1 MHTLLTT
8 LLSVALCGAP
18 KADPRL
24 VGTWLAGNEPFITL
38 AANGTGTMEESKVKW
53 STNGATITITD
64 DDGESDKATFQV
76 NGDAMTLTVNGI
88 PVALRRAGAGVA
100 VKKPSALSAKAAKVN
115 GQQSEDDADKE
126 ALAMAQAW
134 LEQNGQ
140 GGQLQRNQPRA
151 QPQGQGQGSAGND
164 QLSQL
169 LLSSAW
175 CSFSYNKISGTTKQ
189 TRVQYFRNGTW
200 AVGGQTETYNSGAN
214 GSVAGQYNSN
224 NGGLW
229 EVRNG
234 QLWGSYGNAPLQLV
248 QPFSVTRNSNGSPII
263 NSLGVEYSMC
273 N

>member
-1 MHTLLTT
+1 MITT
-8 LLSVALCGAP
+8 LLVAVALGGAP
-18 KADPRL
+18 KADARL

-38 AANGTGTMEESKVKW
+38 AANGTGTMEDSKVKW
-53 STNGATITITD
+53 STDGSTITITD
-64 DDGESDKATFQV
+64 EDGETDKATFQV
-76 NGDAMTLTVNGI
+76 NGDAMTLTVNGM
-88 PVALRRAGAGVA
+88 PVALKRAGAGVA
-100 VKKPSALSAKAAKVN
+100 VKKQSALSAKAARLN

-126 ALAMAQAW
+126 AMAMAAAW
-134 LEQNGQ
+134 LEKNGQ
-140 GGQLQRNQPRA
+140 GGQQQQPERNQPRA
-151 QPQGQGQGSAGND
+151 QQPQGGAMND

-214 GSVAGQYNSN
+214 GTVAGQYNNN

-248 QPFSVTRNSNGSPII
+248 QPFSVTRNSNGYPII